1 MRGTIMFQKKHG
13 MHGTKVYNAWREMKK
28 RCYQKTYQ
36 HYDRYGGRGITVC
49 EEWREDFLSF
59 YKDMGEPPT
68 PEHQLDR
75 IDNNGNYNKENCRWV
90 TRQENCR
97 NRNFHTGKSGFPGV
111 SPRPN
116 GKYQAYFNVNRNK
129 RVSLGTFDTAE
140 EAHNAR
146 TQAILKH
153 NKENND
159 SLRVY

>member
-1 MRGTIMFQKKHG
+1 MFQKKHG
-13 MHGTKVYNAWREMKK
+13 MHGTKVYNIWKGIKK
-28 RCYQKTYQ
+28 RCYQKSYQ
-36 HYDRYGGRGITVC
+36 HFDRYGGRGITMC
-49 EEWREDFLSF
+49 EEWQEDFLSF

-75 IDNNGNYNKENCRWV
+75 IDNNGNYTKENCRWV

-97 NRNFHTGKSGFPGV
+97 NRNFRVGKSGFPGV
-111 SPRPN
+111 SPTPN
-116 GKYQAYFNVNRNK
+116 GRFYAYFNVDRNNR
-129 RVSLGTFDTAE
+129 VDLGRFNTAE

-146 TQAILKH
+146 IQAIMKH